1 MFIPTTTD
9 ELKKLSW
16 DGLDV
21 ILVTGD
27 TYIDSPFIGISVI
40 GKVLLN
46 AGYRVGIIAQPDWQS
61 GRDITRLGEPR
72 LFWGVTAGSVDSMV
86 ANYTPVKMPRRQ
98 DDYTP
103 GGRNTKRPD
112 RASIVYTNLIR
123 RFFKNTRPVVLGGI
137 EASLRRLPHY
147 DYWDDGIR
155 RSILFD
161 AKADYLVYGMGE
173 KAILELAHKLKNG
186 EPVEKIRGLCYI
198 AGQPRPGYLHLPSY
212 PEVKADKQIFI
223 EMFHTF
229 YQHNDP
235 LTAKGLC
242 QLQDTRC
249 LIHNPPAP
257 YPNESELSAIYDLDY
272 ERDAHPFYK
281 KDGPVKA
288 LETIRFSITSHLGCF
303 GECNFCGI
311 SVHQGRT
318 VRSRSEASIL
328 KEARLL
334 SRLPDFKG
342 YILDVGGP
350 TANMFGMECE
360 NQLKLGSCRSKSCLF
375 PKVCRNRKVSHARPI
390 RLLKKLG
397 EIPGVKKA
405 FVASGI
411 RYDLVL
417 ADEIA
422 GTAYLREIVENHVSG
437 QLKVAPEHS
446 EDKVLN
452 LMRKPGTKPLEDFK
466 NLFDRLNREARKK
479 QFLTYYLI
487 AAHPGCEREDMI
499 KLKKFVT
506 QKLELTPEQVQI
518 FTPLPSTYSAL
529 MYYTGMDPWTREP
542 VFVEKDPRRK
552 EEQKRIITVSG

>member
-1 MFIPTTTD
+1 
-9 ELKKLSW
+9 
-16 DGLDV
+16 
-21 ILVTGD
+21 
-27 TYIDSPFIGISVI
+27 
-40 GKVLLN
+40 
-46 AGYRVGIIAQPDWQS
+46 
-61 GRDITRLGEPR
+61 
-72 LFWGVTAGSVDSMV
+72 
-86 ANYTPVKMPRRQ
+86 
-98 DDYTP
+98 
-103 GGRNTKRPD
+103 
-112 RASIVYTNLIR
+112 
-123 RFFKNTRPVVLGGI
+123 
-137 EASLRRLPHY
+137 
-147 DYWDDGIR
+147 
-155 RSILFD
+155 
-161 AKADYLVYGMGE
+161 
-173 KAILELAHKLKNG
+173 
-186 EPVEKIRGLCYI
+186 
-198 AGQPRPGYLHLPSY
+198 
-212 PEVKADKQIFI
+212 
-223 EMFHTF
+223 
-229 YQHNDP
+229 
-235 LTAKGLC
+235 
-242 QLQDTRC
+242 
-249 LIHNPPAP
+249 
-257 YPNESELSAIYDLDY
+257 
-272 ERDAHPFYK
+272 
-281 KDGPVKA
+281 
-288 LETIRFSITSHLGCF
+288 
-303 GECNFCGI
+303 
-311 SVHQGRT
+311 
-318 VRSRSEASIL
+318 
-328 KEARLL
+328 
-334 SRLPDFKG
+334 
-342 YILDVGGP
+342 
-350 TANMFGMECE
+350 MFGMECE

>member
-1 MFIPTTTD
+1 MFIPTTKD
-9 ELKKLSW
+9 EIKKLGW

-186 EPVEKIRGLCYI
+186 EPVENIRGLCYI

-342 YILDVGGP
+342 YITDVGGP

-466 NLFDRLNREARKK
+466 NL
-479 QFLTYYLI
+479 
-487 AAHPGCEREDMI
+487 
-499 KLKKFVT
+499 
-506 QKLELTPEQVQI
+506 
-518 FTPLPSTYSAL
+518 
-529 MYYTGMDPWTREP
+529 
-542 VFVEKDPRRK
+542 
-552 EEQKRIITVSG
+552 